1 MSIRLKTCSLLALAA
16 GALLINAAPASAA
29 GAIYGA
35 GATLPFN
42 LYRAA
47 TGTSSWFDNFAGVG
61 FTSCNPASANCIAFA
76 SLGSG
81 AGLTAFLAQQ
91 SPNATPALLPYES
104 SFIAYAEGTNGYGAG
119 SAFFD
124 FAASDAILT
133 AAQVS
138 QYTSTVQPTR
148 GAGIQIPTVGSP
160 VAIAFNAT
168 GLTINHAVPSGTKA
182 TTGGSSG
189 LWLSR
194 RAYCGIF
201 TGAITNWNDPILT
214 ADNGGVA
221 LTSSLPIKVYRRADS
236 SGTTFLFSRHLA
248 TVCNGTADK
257 TTSHAAGNL
266 ATWTATN
273 VGTTVTWPAAF
284 TAATGSDGVAK
295 AVAATSGAIGYV
307 SPDYTQQSTTPAISP
322 APVAANL
329 QNQFDYNN
337 GGPISGD
344 TPRPPAP
351 TYTTAAT
358 ASFIVPS
365 TNTQAAWGTAA
376 DTAAMRN
383 PTGSTAYP
391 AAGFTLVNLYGC
403 YASAAKVTALKAFV
417 AGYTAGGTYDTLA
430 RNSAF
435 APLPSTVKTAANS
448 WVSTGITTCP

>member
-47 TGTSSWFDNFAGVG
+47 TGTSAWFDNFAGVG

-91 SPNATPALLPYES
+91 SPNATPALVPYQS
-104 SFIAYAEGTNGYGAG
+104 SFIPYAEGTNGYGAG

-124 FAASDAILT
+124 FAASDATLT

-138 QYTSTVQPTR
+138 QYTSAVQPTR
-148 GAGIQIPTVGSP
+148 RAGIQIPTVGSP

-168 GLTINHAVPSGTKA
+168 GLTINHAVPTGTKQ

-201 TGAITNWNDPILT
+201 TGKITNWNDPILT

-248 TVCNGTADK
+248 TVCVGTQADK

-266 ATWTATN
+266 DGWTGG

-358 ASFIVPS
+358 ASFVVPG

-376 DTAAMRN
+376 DTTAMRN

-391 AAGFTLVNLYGC
+391 AAGFTLINFYGC

>member
-1 MSIRLKTCSLLALAA
+1 MSMRLKSFSLLALAA

-47 TGTSSWFDNFAGVG
+47 TGTTSWFDTFAGVG
-61 FTSCNPASANCIAFA
+61 FTTCNPASANCVAFA

-104 SFIAYAEGTNGYGAG
+104 SFITYNEGTNGYGAG

-124 FAASDAILT
+124 FAASDATLT

-138 QYTSTVQPTR
+138 QYTSAVQPTR
-148 GAGIQIPTVGSP
+148 RAGIQIPTVGSP
-160 VAIAFNAT
+160 VALAFNTT

-201 TGAITNWNDPILT
+201 TGTITNWNDAILT

-221 LTSSLPIKVYRRADS
+221 LTASLPIKVYRRADS

-248 TVCNGTADK
+248 TVCNGSADK

-266 ATWTATN
+266 GTWTGG
-273 VGTTVTWPAAF
+273 VGTTVTWPASF
-284 TAATGSDGVAK
+284 TAATGSDGVASV
-295 AVAATSGAIGYV
+295 VAATSGAIGYV
-307 SPDYTQQSTTPAISP
+307 SPDYTQQSTSPAISP

-358 ASFIVPS
+358 ASFAVPG

-376 DTAAMRN
+376 DTTAMRN

-391 AAGFTLVNLYGC
+391 AAGFTLINLYGC
-403 YASAAKVTALKAFV
+403 YATAAKVTALKGLVNAYTTV
-417 AGYTAGGTYDTLA
+417 ATYDTLA

-435 APLPSTVKTAANS
+435 APLPTTVKSAVNS